1 MAGGLYFRMVNHRF
15 KDTDSAQNDIHPILS
30 YQPLPFLNMKSNIQ
44 VGLVQD
50 APIFFD
56 KTATIEKML
65 NHIKTASVKG
75 VDLIIFPESYVPGY
89 PRGFTFGTDIGRRTE
104 EGKILY
110 QQYWKNSVDLKGEET
125 NQLVEAS
132 KTHGIYV
139 VAGVT
144 ERTKTSGSLYCTTV
158 YISPKK
164 GLMGIHR
171 KIKPTAAERIV
182 WAEGDGSTLSTFQ
195 TEIGILGGLTCWE
208 NYMPAARM
216 AMYQRGVQ
224 LYIAPTADA
233 RPAWVTSMQHIAL
246 EGRCYVLSCNQ
257 YVTRKDVPD
266 RYLHHIHIENEVLC
280 RGGSLVVSPDGN
292 ILAGPVYDQS
302 EILLVNLDM
311 NAIIRSKLD
320 FDPNG
325 HYTRP
330 DIFELTISDLPPT
343 FKEK

>member
-1 MAGGLYFRMVNHRF
+1 
-15 KDTDSAQNDIHPILS
+15 
-30 YQPLPFLNMKSNIQ
+30 MKQNIQ

-50 APIFFD
+50 APVFFD
-56 KTATIEKML
+56 KAATIKKML
-65 NHIKTASVKG
+65 IHIKTAAEKG

-104 EGKILY
+104 EGKALY
-110 QQYWKNSVDLKGEET
+110 QQYWESSIDLKGEET

-132 KTHGIYV
+132 KTYRIYV

-158 YISPKK
+158 YISPIK

-216 AMYQRGVQ
+216 AMYQQGVE

-233 RPAWVTSMQHIAL
+233 RPAWVSSMQHIAL

-257 YVTRKDVPD
+257 YVTKQDIPTA
-266 RYLHHIHIENEVLC
+266 YLPHLNIKEEVLC
-280 RGGSLVVSPDGN
+280 RGGSLVVSPDGH
-292 ILAGPVYDQS
+292 IQAGPIYDRS
-302 EILLVNLDM
+302 EILIANLDM

-330 DIFELTISDLPPT
+330 DIFKLTIRDLPPT
-343 FKEK
+343 IQEK